1 MLYSNHAGLRQLQE
15 KKAGAILHGRNKQ
28 QVIPELGRQFMLASD
43 REKCITGAIFEDGTM
58 DGVFSMNR
66 GLISNTIDLVNH
78 EIYVERMLDEVGRPV
93 FQLYGEDMKGL
104 NSFDPPGTV
113 RK

>member
-1 MLYSNHAGLRQLQE
+1 
-15 KKAGAILHGRNKQ
+15 
-28 QVIPELGRQFMLASD
+28 MLASD